1 MRNPYRSPAIEQ
13 GLSPFRNV
21 NMLARTENLPEFFTR
36 KRRACLVK
44 AEQLE
49 KNMVHCLKKK
59 VLSSFEL
66 RECLSLAFRK
76 YIAVSMSRP
85 T

>member
-44 AEQLE
+44 AG
-49 KNMVHCLKKK
+49 
-59 VLSSFEL
+59 
-66 RECLSLAFRK
+66 
-76 YIAVSMSRP
+76 
-85 T
+85 